1 MASLTKID
9 KLLKDYK
16 LWTIRLNSN
25 VKNIKNT
32 ILQNDKSDALEEKI
46 LSIGISSIFM
56 WIVGG
61 IIGLFIVVNIVASI
75 VLFGIGLLLSKF
87 VNKKVFGTP
96 RKIEDIS
103 DAEKEMLKILD
114 KITSIHKS
122 IRDEINKGNRI
133 VYFQDYPSLKKKFSD
148 IVDSLTF
155 YDRSHLAIKYR
166 TKYLL
171 VVKDYKDEIKKFD
184 AIFAHKY

>member
-1 MASLTKID
+1 MASLIKID

-16 LWTIRLNSN
+16 LWTIKLNSN
-25 VKNIKNT
+25 VKNIRNT

-46 LSIGISSIFM
+46 LSIGITSIFM

-103 DAEKEMLKILD
+103 DTEKEMLDSLD
-114 KITSIHKS
+114 KITNIHKS
-122 IRDEINKGNRI
+122 IRDEINRGDRI
-133 VYFQDYPSLKKKFSD
+133 IYFKDYSILKKKFND
-148 IVDSLTF
+148 IVANLTF
-155 YDRSHLAIKYR
+155 YNRSHLAIKYR

-171 VVKDYKDEIKKFD
+171 
-184 AIFAHKY
+184 